1 MRDTPLY
8 LSSFVSLA
16 SAAAFACLAGAAAAA
31 AAPSPNPFDS
41 DMPYSACLDEIE
53 NDADNAWE
61 MARMWGDL
69 GGGAEADHCA
79 ALALLELG
87 HYGDAAE
94 RLEMVARRN
103 GAGSAA
109 ERAAIFNQSGNAW
122 LLAGRPD
129 KAQSAFSSA
138 LRLSP
143 RDVASWTDR
152 ARAWALKEDWEG
164 AESDLTSALVFDQR
178 KPEIYVLRASAR
190 SAQGKSEAAKSDIDT
205 ALLLD
210 PDFPD
215 ALVDRGAMKLAQ
227 GDENGARA
235 DWVRVLLVDPYSL
248 AGDAARAHIEKL
260 DVNPDL

>member
-152 ARAWALKEDWEG
+152 ARARALKEDWEG